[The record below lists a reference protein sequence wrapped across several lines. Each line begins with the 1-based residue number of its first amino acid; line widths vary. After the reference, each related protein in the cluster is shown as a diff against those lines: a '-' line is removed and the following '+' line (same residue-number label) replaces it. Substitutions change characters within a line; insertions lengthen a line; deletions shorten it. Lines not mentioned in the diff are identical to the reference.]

1 MFTVAETSILN
12 SIKNILGVDSSLTVF
27 DPSILMYINSAFS
40 TLTQLGIGPTEGY
53 MIENATPTWDAF
65 LNDDPRLN
73 SVKSYIG
80 LRVRV
85 LFDNATLTSFLLE
98 AMDKQIKELEW
109 RLNVVREGDSWTISN
124 T

>member
-1 MFTVAETSILN
+1 MAETSILN

-27 DPSILMYINSAFS
+27 DPSILMHINSAFS

-65 LNDDPRLN
+65 LNNDPRLN

-109 RLNVVREGDSWTISN
+109 RLNVVREGDSWTSSN

>member
-1 MFTVAETSILN
+1 
-12 SIKNILGVDSSLTVF
+12 
-27 DPSILMYINSAFS
+27 MYINSAFS

-124 T
+124 I